1 MFRCNSTVRSTY
13 KEATGQYFHTVYIT
27 KIYNKVAGHCPRAIL
42 DAYTVIPGVSIDK

>member
-13 KEATGQYFHTVYIT
+13 KEATGQYFHTVVL
-27 KIYNKVAGHCPRAIL
+27 KIYNKMTGHCPRAIL